1 MKEKAMSA
9 YKIIQVIGS
18 SPNSFEEAA
27 RSAVEEA
34 GKHLRDLRIAEIEK
48 FDMRLENNKVAE
60 FRARVNLSFRY
71 EGSPA

>member
-1 MKEKAMSA
+1 MSA

-18 SPNSFEEAA
+18 SPTSWEEAA
-27 RSAVEEA
+27 RTAIEEA
-34 GKHLRDLRIAEIEK
+34 GKHLRELRIAEIEK
-48 FDMRLENNKVAE
+48 LDMRIENNKVME

>member
-1 MKEKAMSA
+1 MSV

-18 SPNSFEEAA
+18 SPNSWEEAA
-27 RSAVEEA
+27 KSAVDNA

-48 FDMRLENNKVAE
+48 LDMRIENNKVME
-60 FRARVNLSFRY
+60 YRARVNISFRY